1 MLPKC
6 PKQKLKASLKKKTH
20 RTHIK
25 PTKVDV
31 LVDYN
36 YQIISSEHGESALQ
50 QCGPKIKGRRGY
62 KIQYIIYY
70 TIYCTSLFCSD
81 CVKPLWIKRVYF
93 AVLYMF
99 N

>member
-31 LVDYN
+31 LIWLGYITMM
-36 YQIISSEHGESALQ
+36 QKLAKAAQLQ
-50 QCGPKIKGRRGY
+50 AREEKQNSVNSYHLRKVAD
-62 KIQYIIYY
+62 Q
-70 TIYCTSLFCSD
+70 
-81 CVKPLWIKRVYF
+81 
-93 AVLYMF
+93 VLKSCKA
-99 N
+99 